1 MHTDA
6 HLLRNDVDLAARCCD
21 DRQLAAVGDAAH
33 CAQAAR
39 ARQRRSVAHAGAVGA
54 VPWVRHLW
62 RAGSAPCKAECRAPH
77 GEAQK
82 RGRVQRSAA
91 HRRNGASRPRPP
103 ARGRP
108 SMPTQRMPAAHT
120 PATRTPSCGSDA
132 MARGWAR
139 EVCALLP
146 GAPAVGLRP
155 PGLKLHLQRGHR
167 LLLGPRGWRWERADR
182 CQAIFSCLC
191 APEASLLAGRL
202 PAA

>member
-1 MHTDA
+1 MIGSSLPSAMRRTA
-6 HLLRNDVDLAARCCD
+6 RRRRGRGSGGQLRMLGPLARCLGCATCGA
-21 DRQLAAVGDAAH
+21 LARRPAKQSAVRPAAKRRSAGV
-33 CAQAAR
+33 CSGAQRTGATAPR
-39 ARQRRSVAHAGAVGA
+39 ARG
-54 VPWVRHLW
+54 
-62 RAGSAPCKAECRAPH
+62 
-77 GEAQK
+77 
-82 RGRVQRSAA
+82 
-91 HRRNGASRPRPP
+91 HRREDARPC
-103 ARGRP
+103 RP
-108 SMPTQRMPAAHT
+108 SACQLPT